1 MIKEKGETTIIEGKS
16 STFELM
22 YSDDMKCHLIE
33 ALDDIRAKDDSIL
46 STGIKLVSNQTI
58 VIIPLNPHLPVNMG
72 VIPANQKT
80 EISLLFSHD
89 ATIIKGSKFMM
100 MYVEDQDELTT
111 EDEFN
116 SFATGK
122 GFEMKPVTPFNVDSK
137 TGDIVE
143 GEPSNKIFTIE
154 KSTRP
159 DVNLTTHIRRLN
171 PIFHIVPTTR
181 SWNSGFQFN
190 VSVEELAINH
200 KDYIRFSSNEALETA
215 AVIIGIFVPT
225 TDEWAEVE
233 NEKEK

>member
-1 MIKEKGETTIIEGKS
+1 MIKEKEETTIIAGKS

-22 YSDDMKCHLIE
+22 YNEEMKCHLIE
-33 ALDDIRAKDDSIL
+33 ALDDIRAKDDTPL
-46 STGIKLVSNQTI
+46 STGIKLESKQTI
-58 VIIPLNPHLPVNMG
+58 VIFSLNPNIPVLMG

-89 ATIIKGSKFMM
+89 ATVMKGSKFMM

-111 EDEFN
+111 EEEFN

-122 GFEMKPVTPFNVDSK
+122 GFEIKPVVPYNIDNE
-137 TGDIVE
+137 TGDILE
-143 GEPSNKIFTIE
+143 GEPSNKVFTIE

-159 DVNLTTHIRRLN
+159 DVNLTTHLRQLT

-181 SWNSGFQFN
+181 SWNAGFTFD
-190 VSVEELAINH
+190 VSVEDLIIGQ
-200 KDYIRFSSNEALETA
+200 KDYYPFSSNEALETA

-225 TDEWAEVE
+225 SDEWEE
-233 NEKEK
+233 GKDDTK

>member
-22 YSDDMKCHLIE
+22 YSDEMKCHLIE
-33 ALDDIRAKDDSIL
+33 ALDDIRAKDDSVL

-58 VIIPLNPHLPVNMG
+58 VIISLNPHLPVNMG

-111 EDEFN
+111 EDEFK

-122 GFEMKPVTPFNVDSK
+122 GFEMKPVTPFNVDNK
-137 TGDIVE
+137 TGDIIE

-159 DVNLTTHIRRLN
+159 DVNLTTHIRKLN

-181 SWNSGFQFN
+181 SWNGGFQFD

-200 KDYIRFSSNEALETA
+200 RDYIRFSSNEALETA

-233 NEKEK
+233 DETK